1 MLSEALRH
9 IFIERI
15 LLRQLAGD
23 LHHVLTEHAHPGS
36 AVRLL
41 QISPRRQWS
50 RAVEHTDVVEAEEA
64 PLENVFAFDV
74 LAVDPPGEV
83 EEELLEDA
91 LQEVEVLPAV
101 ELALDLEDAE
111 GRPGVDG
118 RVDVTEVPFV
128 AVKES
133 VSRLWSVKAG

>member
-1 MLSEALRH
+1 MLEKLGRD
-9 IFIERI
+9 I
-15 LLRQLAGD
+15 LVNPPMLGQLQRD
-23 LHHVLTEHAHPGS
+23 VEHAETVERHPAG
-36 AVRLL
+36 AIGLL
-41 QISPRRQWS
+41 EGATCGQGL
-50 RAVEHTDVVEAEEA
+50 RAVEEADVVEAEEA